1 MTGRVP
7 SRSAEEDAAM
17 TDDKVLR
24 TWLRY
29 DDVECVR
36 CKRLAGYEEETC
48 YVVAEGVICTECV
61 TPEEVARAVNG

>member
-1 MTGRVP
+1 MPDVLAGRVTAP
-7 SRSAEEDAAM
+7 D
-17 TDDKVLR
+17 VLR

-48 YVVAEGVICTECV
+48 YVVTEGVICTECV
-61 TPEEVARAVNG
+61 TPSEAQRAVSR